1 MDNFKKCV
9 TLLTALNEDEIG
21 KALQLLELFTH
32 QTVTKKARKSAKST
46 YRWSDGSDK
55 F

>member
-9 TLLTALNEDEIG
+9 TLLTTLSEDEIG
-21 KALQLLELFTH
+21 KALQLLEILTH
-32 QTVTKKARKSAKST
+32 QTVTKKARKSVKST
-46 YRWSDGSDK
+46 HRWSDGSDK